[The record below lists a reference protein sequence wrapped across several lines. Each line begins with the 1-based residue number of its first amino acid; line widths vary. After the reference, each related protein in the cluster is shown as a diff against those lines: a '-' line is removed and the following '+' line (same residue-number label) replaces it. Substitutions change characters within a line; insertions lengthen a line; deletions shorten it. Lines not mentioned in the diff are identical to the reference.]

1 MSTLLPEIKALGT
14 VWWIE
19 IFSEIST
26 AKKQVVYDDLLLFI
40 ANFENKYSRFKPDS
54 LITKLNTNGS
64 LENPDQMTIDMF
76 HKGQELF
83 IKTNGLF
90 NFLIGEILENR
101 GYDANYSF
109 TIKETVNKK
118 INALENLVISPNLIT
133 LKSGRVDLGGFGKGY
148 LIDLLTE
155 RLKNTHQL
163 NYFLTNGGGDMYA
176 TSDKGTP
183 ITIYLE
189 HPTNPET
196 YIGTTT
202 LLDQGFAASSPHKR
216 QWIVNSKKYNHI
228 VSAENE
234 IKIDGTFIKAKTAYE
249 ADAFATTVLML
260 DPVEI
265 PSFARKNNFAVTFV
279 PANETS
285 LISTK
290 NWL

>member
-14 VWWIE
+14 IWWIE
-19 IFSEIST
+19 IFTEISAT
-26 AKKQVVYDDLLLFI
+26 KKQVVYDDLLLFI
-40 ANFENKYSRFKPDS
+40 SNFENKYSRFKSDS
-54 LITKLNTNGS
+54 LITKLNTTGN
-64 LENPDQMTIDMF
+64 LENPDQMTINLL

-83 IKTNGLF
+83 TKTDGLF

-101 GYDANYSF
+101 GYDAGYSF
-109 TIKETVNKK
+109 TIKETVNTK
-118 INALENLVISPNLIT
+118 INALEDLSVSSEAIILT
-133 LKSGRVDLGGFGKGY
+133 KGRVDLGGFGKGY
-148 LIDLLTE
+148 LIDLIAKE
-155 RLKNTHQL
+155 LKDTYKL
-163 NYFLTNGGGDMYA
+163 PYFLINGGGDIYA
-176 TSDKGTP
+176 TSDNETP

-196 YIGTTT
+196 YIGTTS
-202 LLDQGFAASSPHKR
+202 LLNQGFAASSPHKR
-216 QWIVNSKKYNHI
+216 QWVVNNKKYNHI
-228 VSAENE
+228 VSSENE
-234 IKIDGTFIKAKTAYE
+234 IKIDATFIKAKTAYE

-265 PSFARKNNFAVTFV
+265 PSFAMKNDFAVAFM